1 MIENERDDWGDDGEL
16 GSLLDAYAGDRLRS
30 DPAAVGRVRARVMAE
45 AHRRPAAAADA
56 LPALAVVSRPRAV
69 LRIFRVPAAAAA
81 ALLLVGLLAAG
92 GAIAGSAPGGP
103 LYGVRLW
110 AEELTLPSDAAA
122 RAEAELARLEARLA
136 EAREAAA
143 AGNGGAVTAALEAYR
158 REAGAALDAA
168 GTDPTRQ
175 EHLAVE
181 LGRHVTVLRALVGE
195 VPGRASEA
203 IQRAVERSE
212 QRIEEILSR
221 PPASPGAPGKPEA
234 TPRPTPKGKPD
245 ATPKPT
251 PPGKPEATPVGPAA
265 TPGKPEATPTAK
277 PTPAK
282 PEATPKP
289 KPTPK
294 PRPSPAIKS
303 TPAP

>member
-30 DPAAVGRVRARVMAE
+30 DPAAAGRVRARVMAE

-56 LPALAVVSRPRAV
+56 LPTLAAVSRPRAV
-69 LRIFRVPAAAAA
+69 LRIFRIPAAAAA

-158 REAGAALDAA
+158 RVAGAALDAA

-175 EHLAVE
+175 DHLAVE

-212 QRIEEILSR
+212 ERIEEILSR
-221 PPASPGAPGKPEA
+221 PAASPGAPGKPAA

-251 PPGKPEATPVGPAA
+251 PKGKPEATPVGPAA
-265 TPGKPEATPTAK
+265 TPGKPEATPGK
-277 PTPAK
+277 PGK

>member
-1 MIENERDDWGDDGEL
+1 MIDNERDDWGDDGEL

-45 AHRRPAAAADA
+45 AHRRPAAGAEA
-56 LPALAVVSRPRAV
+56 LPTLAAVSRPRAV

-158 REAGAALDAA
+158 RVAGAALDAA

-212 QRIEEILSR
+212 QRIEDILSR
-221 PPASPGAPGKPEA
+221 PPATPAAPGKPEA
-234 TPRPTPKGKPD
+234 TPKPTPPGKPD
-245 ATPKPT
+245 TTPKPT

-265 TPGKPEATPTAK
+265 TPGKPEATPGK
-277 PTPAK
+277 PGR